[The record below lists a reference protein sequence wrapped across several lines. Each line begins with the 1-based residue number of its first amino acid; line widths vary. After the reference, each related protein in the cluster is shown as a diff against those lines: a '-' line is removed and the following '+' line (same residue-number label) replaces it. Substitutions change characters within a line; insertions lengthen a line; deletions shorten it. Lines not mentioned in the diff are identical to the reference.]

1 MIDVDVPSVEDAIP
15 LSVICAPDRYRTMI
29 ASVGAGPM
37 LPKQAHC
44 VSGGLE
50 EWNVVDTAGGDARQI
65 D

>member
-1 MIDVDVPSVEDAIP
+1 MIDVDVTSAEQAVP

-29 ASVGAGPM
+29 ASVGTGPM
-37 LPKQAHC
+37 LPKQTHC

-50 EWNVVDTAGGDARQI
+50 EWNVVDAAGSDARQI